1 MPLQLPTQLHCNRLA
16 VSVTFARVPAAQ
28 SVVVPHLPF
37 TAGVT
42 VHVAL
47 VALPQVPALQVNVA
61 DPPRQ
66 EAAFVRFT
74 LARDRVV
81 VAVAEQPL
89 PHSSV
94 FPEQGGS
101 RQSTV
106 EPPHLPSHRHV
117 PPVSPALSP
126 AKQPPPAMS
135 HSPSS
140 GVLPVQDCVSR
151 SNGLGAGHSSLAHG
165 QLTVRVRI

>member
-1 MPLQLPTQLHCNRLA
+1 MPLQLPTQLHCNTFA

-66 EAAFVRFT
+66 EAPFVRFT
-74 LARDRVV
+74 LAPARVV
-81 VAVAEQPL
+81 VAVAEQSL

-94 FPEQGGS
+94 FPRQGGCGTW
-101 RQSTV
+101 Q
-106 EPPHLPSHRHV
+106 
-117 PPVSPALSP
+117 
-126 AKQPPPAMS
+126 
-135 HSPSS
+135 
-140 GVLPVQDCVSR
+140 
-151 SNGLGAGHSSLAHG
+151 
-165 QLTVRVRI
+165 